1 MKILVCISIVPDTT
15 SKITKEES
23 NKFLNRKLPLFGAM
37 FPLTGIMIFST
48 NNIIS
53 KNIGIGILIIFL
65 VGLIGTLTIGK
76 NKWLKLKKE

>member
-1 MKILVCISIVPDTT
+1 MELKNISENEKIIV
-15 SKITKEES
+15 SG

-53 KNIGIGILIIFL
+53 KNIGIG
-65 VGLIGTLTIGK
+65 TLTIERNG
-76 NKWLKLKKE
+76 